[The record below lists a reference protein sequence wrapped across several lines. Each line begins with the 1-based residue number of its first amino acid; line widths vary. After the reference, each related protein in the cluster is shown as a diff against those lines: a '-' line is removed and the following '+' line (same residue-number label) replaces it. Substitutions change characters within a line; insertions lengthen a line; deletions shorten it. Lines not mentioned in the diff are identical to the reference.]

1 MKITRLLLVLCLAAV
16 TCLAA
21 TTEVADTIKYAD
33 GTTANGYLV
42 IEWPSF
48 TNAGGI
54 LIGAGKKKVKFTAGT
69 FTVNLEPN
77 DTAVPSGTSYLVR
90 YHLRKGDDQLE
101 YWVVPTSGSPVTIGC
116 TAKGSLLAANGSSL
130 TCFAVGTDG
139 KFLKANSGQSSGV
152 EWADAML
159 NPMTTLGDVIYG
171 GASGAA
177 TRLAGNITTTKKF
190 FNQTGTGSASAAP
203 SWDALIDDDVPDTI
217 TLTNITQISTRSH
230 TSLTDIGSNAHSVID
245 THLGSTSNPHSVTA
259 TQLGAVEGR
268 ANLTTVGRIP
278 FVSAAG
284 TVTED
289 ANLFWDNTDKR
300 LGIGATPSY
309 VLHVAETSTAA
320 SGEFDARSFI
330 TLNPG
335 ASSSAVGRGFYG
347 IAQSASG
354 GANFTANQ
362 PLRGIEGKADYSSAG
377 TISGAVGVFGTVN
390 EGGAGTITNAYSLY
404 ASAPTGSITN
414 KYGLY
419 IPSITGGA
427 SSNWAIYAAGGASY
441 FGGDVTQ
448 SGSTLAAL
456 GTPPDGTTRYCS
468 DCAKDSD
475 PCAGSSNGAM
485 AHRLNSA
492 WVCTGGS
499 GGGTH
504 DILSATHTDTTA
516 ASVTRGGLMVGK
528 NVTPKWELLT
538 IGGANTVLGSDGT
551 DATWGAVPDAAL
563 SANVVLENASNTWS
577 TGTQDMSGATA
588 TLPLKATATPPVSCT
603 ANEEMFIDTDAT
615 PAGEQ
620 VFICNAT
627 GDGWNKVGDGG
638 GGGGGVANHETTFTS
653 QTSVTVTGATHG
665 FAHRKILVDCKDN
678 SSPRKVIEPQNVTI
692 DNSTY
697 NVVITFAVAT
707 TGVCHLN
714 GSGGAGTVTNAAAL
728 TADMPMFGDG
738 ANAAKVGTKT
748 GTGNEAV
755 MSQSPTIVTPTI
767 ASLTNAQHGHT
778 DAAGGGSISATYQV
792 ISEKNAVS
800 GYAGLDGSTKLTQA
814 QGQEVWALADLSDV
828 ASVRGNSTQVQLTT
842 GTTSTDDCAKFDANG
857 NLVTHGGACGGG
869 GSHEIL
875 SATHTDT
882 TAASVVR
889 GDLMTGQLAT
899 PKWQR
904 LAKGTQYQV
913 LLGGATDLAWGAVSL
928 DQGTAVT
935 GILGSANGGTG
946 NGFTLFSGPTT
957 SEKTFTLPDASATIE
972 YQANKDSASGYAGL
986 TAGTKLAL
994 AQGQEVWGVADLS
1007 DFASKSGSGT
1017 AALGATITTPND
1029 NDYPKYSS
1037 GDWINST
1044 LPAAGTG
1051 TCTNQVAT
1059 ALNADAAPT
1068 CTTLTLASAYF
1079 ANQGTTTTVLHGNA
1093 SGNPAF
1099 GAVVAED
1106 VQSELRTEMKSI
1118 VILDPT
1124 TTQTN
1129 MAQLKF
1135 SYPVTIQRVSCS
1147 TDVATST
1154 VTIQLDERAEGTPN
1168 TSGTDVMT
1176 STLVCDT
1183 DTQATTSFT
1192 NAGIAADA
1200 PLNLQITATANSPTA
1215 VRIHID
1221 YQID

>member
-1 MKITRLLLVLCLAAV
+1 
-16 TCLAA
+16 
-21 TTEVADTIKYAD
+21 
-33 GTTANGYLV
+33 
-42 IEWPSF
+42 
-48 TNAGGI
+48 
-54 LIGAGKKKVKFTAGT
+54 
-69 FTVNLEPN
+69 
-77 DTAVPSGTSYLVR
+77 
-90 YHLRKGDDQLE
+90 
-101 YWVVPTSGSPVTIGC
+101 
-116 TAKGSLLAANGSSL
+116 
-130 TCFAVGTDG
+130 
-139 KFLKANSGQSSGV
+139 
-152 EWADAML
+152 
-159 NPMTTLGDVIYG
+159 MTTLGDVIYG

-842 GTTSTDDCAKFDANG
+842 GAPSST
-857 NLVTHGGACGGG
+857 
-869 GSHEIL
+869 
-875 SATHTDT
+875 
-882 TAASVVR
+882 R
-889 GDLMTGQLAT
+889 
-899 PKWQR
+899 
-904 LAKGTQYQV
+904 
-913 LLGGATDLAWGAVSL
+913 
-928 DQGTAVT
+928 
-935 GILGSANGGTG
+935 
-946 NGFTLFSGPTT
+946 
-957 SEKTFTLPDASATIE
+957 
-972 YQANKDSASGYAGL
+972 
-986 TAGTKLAL
+986 
-994 AQGQEVWGVADLS
+994 
-1007 DFASKSGSGT
+1007 
-1017 AALGATITTPND
+1017 
-1029 NDYPKYSS
+1029 
-1037 GDWINST
+1037 
-1044 LPAAGTG
+1044 
-1051 TCTNQVAT
+1051 
-1059 ALNADAAPT
+1059 
-1068 CTTLTLASAYF
+1068 
-1079 ANQGTTTTVLHGNA
+1079 TVI
-1093 SGNPAF
+1093 S
-1099 GAVVAED
+1099 
-1106 VQSELRTEMKSI
+1106 
-1118 VILDPT
+1118 
-1124 TTQTN
+1124 
-1129 MAQLKF
+1129 
-1135 SYPVTIQRVSCS
+1135 
-1147 TDVATST
+1147 
-1154 VTIQLDERAEGTPN
+1154 
-1168 TSGTDVMT
+1168 
-1176 STLVCDT
+1176 
-1183 DTQATTSFT
+1183 
-1192 NAGIAADA
+1192 
-1200 PLNLQITATANSPTA
+1200 
-1215 VRIHID
+1215 
-1221 YQID
+1221 